1 MVGKRRKLW
10 WVAAVALLVTV
21 ITWGNSS
28 FGWNVL
34 IDPSNPNAKYLGVL
48 NQTAGILSFL
58 TSLTSIAIGL
68 HQIRLDRRTVGS
80 APAGQP
86 RHDGPGE
93 TAVPSA
99 PIPRRQSGIID
110 HAEDLADL
118 RQRLTASRST
128 SGIVIVTGPAGI
140 GKAELVEEVLW
151 ELEHTPPGRSGQS
164 GPQVVRWEAA
174 PDMSPGAGLDVG
186 MLVAAIENL
195 SDDEVALREA
205 IGSDRPPLYELRA
218 ALEESA
224 GDTPV
229 VIAVRH
235 AEHLLDPV
243 TRQLRDPELDEAF
256 EVLAR
261 NDQRPVIV
269 ILMTRYSPEPLGR
282 STWSKLQKPI
292 TVKGLDRRDFLK
304 YLRQLTADD
313 TEVFKAVAK
322 LHDRL
327 RGNPRLAQLACAAF
341 GFAQKESNELGAE
354 LRSPTNRDR
363 VLGILIQHLI
373 GGLKHLQQRVLE
385 ALDAY
390 GTAVRVDAVCALVVE
405 EHHDP
410 YPADAVRNALEKLVE
425 MHLVVKTAHNEYRLG
440 LSQNER
446 KWAGLPDK
454 GKPVDDKW
462 HNLLRRAAYE
472 LHDRRVTPP
481 RTLADL
487 RIYLAELRALI
498 WAGDLWDRAY
508 NRIHDDL
515 DPVLRKRNHA
525 SLLLEAR
532 EKLRGK
538 LGDEMREMANH
549 NALGELYAF
558 KSDFPKAHQQF
569 SKALEY
575 ANDLRHLPLQTVIR
589 ANWARVY
596 WRNFEVETA
605 YGYYELARDD
615 HDELSRS
622 NPEAYCELLP
632 LRMNI
637 LEGLADCHRHWGE
650 YSDAIRLAKEARAL
664 PESDEY
670 PQTPGTQDLTAHR
683 RASIGIKLAHW
694 HAELGE
700 DRIAEQ
706 TDKTVQAELHGHG
719 QDWLQSVYLSGHA
732 YLLGGKNAEEAIRA
746 AGQAVELASRFA
758 DPVILLQ
765 ARTTLCL
772 AYLRKHDLDGAA
784 RQIEAA
790 MQYHHCGAS
799 LLPLALQGLV
809 AAAAPRP
816 DTGGPRAND
825 PFQRLQNQAQERIDQ
840 DSHDV
845 AAWDFKGFAGCG
857 LFLDGMG
864 VLKDAIAAFHTARDT
879 TRDAARTREPT
890 PGLVKQ
896 LMFLLDQL
904 NACSPRPGLLQP
916 AIDVLA
922 ATQLHTSGS

>member
-1 MVGKRRKLW
+1 
-10 WVAAVALLVTV
+10 VTV
-21 ITWGNSS
+21 ISWGNSS

-68 HQIRLDRRTVGS
+68 YQIRLDRRTVGS
-80 APAGQP
+80 APVPAGQP

-93 TAVPSA
+93 TALLSA

-118 RQRLTASRST
+118 RQRLTATRST

-151 ELEHTPPGRSGQS
+151 ELEHTPPGLSGQA
-164 GPQVVRWEAA
+164 GPRVVRWEAT
-174 PDMSPGAGLDVG
+174 PDMGLGAGLGVG

-195 SDDEVALREA
+195 SDDDVALQEA

-261 NDQRPVIV
+261 NDQLPVIV

-282 STWSKLQKPI
+282 STWSTLQKPI

-313 TEVFKAVAK
+313 TEVFKAVAQ
-322 LHDRL
+322 LHGQL

-341 GFAQKESNELGAE
+341 RFAQQESNELGAE
-354 LRSPTNRDR
+354 LRNPTSGDR

-410 YPADAVRNALEKLVE
+410 YPADAVRNALEKLVG
-425 MHLVVKTAHNEYRLG
+425 MHLVVKTAHDEYRLG
-440 LSQNER
+440 LSQTER

-454 GKPVDDKW
+454 DKAVDDKW

-481 RTLADL
+481 RALADL
-487 RIYLAELRALI
+487 RLHLAELKALM

-515 DPVLRKRNHA
+515 DPELRKRNHT

-538 LGDEMREMANH
+538 LGNEMREMANH
-549 NALGELYAF
+549 NALGELYAA
-558 KSDFPKAHQQF
+558 KSDFPKAHQEF

-575 ANDLRHLPLQTVIR
+575 AKDLRHLPLRTVIR

-596 WRNFEVETA
+596 WRDFEVETA

-622 NPEAYCELLP
+622 NPEVYRDLLP

-650 YSDAIRLAKEARAL
+650 YGDAIQFAEKARAL
-664 PESDEY
+664 QESDEY
-670 PQTPGTQDLTAHR
+670 PHAPETQALTAYR
-683 RASIGIKLAHW
+683 RASIGMKLAYW

-700 DRIAEQ
+700 DRITEQLNETVRAE
-706 TDKTVQAELHGHG
+706 VNGLG
-719 QDWLQSVYLSGHA
+719 QDWLRSVYLSGHA
-732 YLLGGKNAEEAIRA
+732 YLLAGRNAKEAIQA
-746 AGQAVELASRFA
+746 AGQAVELASKFA

-772 AYLRKHDLDGAA
+772 AYLREHDLDRAA

-790 MQYHHCGAS
+790 MQYHHSGDS

-809 AAAAPRP
+809 AVAAPRP
-816 DTGGPRAND
+816 DTGGPRAD
-825 PFQRLQNQAQERIDQ
+825 DLFQRLQTQAEERLDQ

-845 AAWDFKGFAGCG
+845 AAWDFKGFADCG
-857 LFLDGMG
+857 LFLDGKG
-864 VLKDAIAAFHTARDT
+864 VLKDAIAAFHTARHT
-879 TRDAARTREPT
+879 TRDAARVREPT
-890 PGLVKQ
+890 PGLVEQ
-896 LMFLLDQL
+896 WLFLLERL
-904 NACSPRPGLLQP
+904 NVYGPRPGLLQP
-916 AIDVLA
+916 VIDVLA
-922 ATQLHTSGS
+922 ATQLHASGS